1 VGLDR
6 MDNLVDLVV
15 VETIQAVHNLVEIDN
30 LHTVALLSQIKDI
43 LVEQLIL
50 QQIMVLVVAVV
61 PVLLVQ
67 MDLHL
72 MVEMVEQE
80 NKILLQEL
88 HYLWQV
94 VVEETFTIHHQL
106 LVMQLM
112 VVVKVLLMQD
122 WHQEPVL
129 QALMDIQTL
138 VAAVEED

>member
-1 VGLDR
+1 MVLVV

-15 VETIQAVHNLVEIDN
+15 VETIQVVHNLVEIDN

-43 LVEQLIL
+43 LVEQVIN
-50 QQIMVLVVAVV
+50 QQTMVLVVAVV

-94 VVEETFTIHHQL
+94 VVEDKFTIHHQL
-106 LVMQLM
+106 LVMRLM
-112 VVVKVLLMQD
+112 VVVKVLLMQGR
-122 WHQEPVL
+122 HQQLVP

-138 VAAVEED
+138 VVEEVDH